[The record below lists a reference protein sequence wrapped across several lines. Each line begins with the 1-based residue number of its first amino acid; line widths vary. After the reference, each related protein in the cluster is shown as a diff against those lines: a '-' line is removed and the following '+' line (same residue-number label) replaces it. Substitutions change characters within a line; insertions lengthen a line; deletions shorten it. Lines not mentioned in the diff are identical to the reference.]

1 MKCQHQNILNSL
13 ELEEYHQ
20 NGFVVPRYR
29 LTSTLLSQL
38 QVLANQ
44 LVADNP
50 TLIDSHMIGPHIPG
64 SGTQNLKST
73 PGWMEIARHSDILN
87 MIEQIL
93 GPNIILWN
101 SGLFYKRPVEGPAT
115 PFHRDANNAPIEPL
129 VTTSVWI
136 SVFES
141 TIDNGCLKFLNGS
154 HLNKIPGK
162 HELIECDDYH
172 VPDTLDP
179 SEYDEG
185 KVTNAVLE
193 PGQMVLFDI
202 FTVHGTSYNRGK
214 YPRAGYAIRFMPST
228 SVFAHDK
235 AVMRNVKGYSHHT
248 RPLTLVRGTDLS
260 GRNDFRRGH
269 PSW

>member
-1 MKCQHQNILNSL
+1 MKCRHQNILNSL

-101 SGLFYKRPVEGPAT
+101 SGLFYKRPCSWT
-115 PFHRDANNAPIEPL
+115 LRHILRF
-129 VTTSVWI
+129 SF
-136 SVFES
+136 VFP
-141 TIDNGCLKFLNGS
+141 
-154 HLNKIPGK
+154 H
-162 HELIECDDYH
+162 
-172 VPDTLDP
+172 
-179 SEYDEG
+179 
-185 KVTNAVLE
+185 
-193 PGQMVLFDI
+193 
-202 FTVHGTSYNRGK
+202 
-214 YPRAGYAIRFMPST
+214 
-228 SVFAHDK
+228 
-235 AVMRNVKGYSHHT
+235 
-248 RPLTLVRGTDLS
+248 
-260 GRNDFRRGH
+260 
-269 PSW
+269 